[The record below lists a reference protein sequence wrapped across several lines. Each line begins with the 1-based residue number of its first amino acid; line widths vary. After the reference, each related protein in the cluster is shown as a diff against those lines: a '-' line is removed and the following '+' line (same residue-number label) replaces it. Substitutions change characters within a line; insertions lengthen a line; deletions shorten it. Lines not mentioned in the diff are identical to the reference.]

1 LSAPFQQYTGEIRN
15 PLTEIRQKLRQ
26 SIESL
31 VPEPSGFLICI
42 INLLG
47 IGSFKKLYT

>member
-1 LSAPFQQYTGEIRN
+1 LSAPLQQYTGEIRN
-15 PLTEIRQKLRQ
+15 PLTEIRQNLRQ

-31 VPEPSGFLICI
+31 VPELSGFLICI

-47 IGSFKKLYT
+47 IVSLKKFYT